1 MAGIDPATR
10 YVRSLPGN
18 YFMLKEAA
26 EMVGVSQYV
35 LRKLIQDEDA
45 GEAKAEGLTPSK
57 YAPMGNNKIYLYTRE
72 DIDRLTAHFSDRK
85 RVVDIDG
92 PINRGGRP
100 PIYTRAERKERN
112 RLHSQAWYYQ
122 KREEKLRAEGNHAEA
137 DKAAERYREISDQ
150 LKGITGVRQS

>member
-1 MAGIDPATR
+1 MTMDPATR

-72 DIDRLTAHFSDRK
+72 DVERLQVHFANRK
-85 RVVDIDG
+85 RVVEIDG

-100 PIYTRAERKERN
+100 PIYTREERRERN
-112 RLHSQAWYYQ
+112 RLHSQAWYYR
-122 KREEKLRAEGNHAEA
+122 KRVEKLFAEGKEDEAQDALEKYNKISAE
-137 DKAAERYREISDQ
+137 
-150 LKGITGVRQS
+150 LKGITGVRSS

>member
-18 YFMLKEAA
+18 YFMLKEVS

-45 GEAKAEGLTPSK
+45 GEAKAPGLTPSK

-72 DIDRLTAHFSDRK
+72 DVENLRAHFANRR
-85 RVVDIDG
+85 RVVEIDG

-100 PIYTRAERKERN
+100 PIYTREERRERN
-112 RLHSQAWYYQ
+112 RLHSQAWYYR
-122 KREEKLRAEGNHAEA
+122 KRAEKLLDAGKEAEA
-137 DKAAERYREISDQ
+137 AQALTRYNEINEE
-150 LKGITGVRQS
+150 LKGITGARSS